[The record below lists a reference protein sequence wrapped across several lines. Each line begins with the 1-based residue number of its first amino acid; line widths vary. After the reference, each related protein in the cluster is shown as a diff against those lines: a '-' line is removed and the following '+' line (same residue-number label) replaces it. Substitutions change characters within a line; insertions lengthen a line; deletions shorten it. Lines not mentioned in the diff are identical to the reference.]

1 MLVLPSDH
9 LIRYES
15 LYVDTLRQAI
25 AVAEQ
30 GERLV
35 TIGIPPTYPE
45 TGYGYI
51 RFANRSE
58 SHMPGVY
65 PVEKVCRKA
74 GFGHGKGIFGSSLL
88 PLEQWDVCLEEQHD
102 SAQSG
107 TVLADGL
114 RWLDGDCGSR
124 WNRCLFRYLGTGL

>member
-65 PVEKVCRKA
+65 PVEKFVEKPDLDTAKEYLA
-74 GFGHGKGIFGSSLL
+74 GSLL

-102 SAQSG
+102 SAQLR
-107 TVLADGL
+107 TVPADSL
-114 RWLDGDCGSR
+114 RWLDGDCRSR